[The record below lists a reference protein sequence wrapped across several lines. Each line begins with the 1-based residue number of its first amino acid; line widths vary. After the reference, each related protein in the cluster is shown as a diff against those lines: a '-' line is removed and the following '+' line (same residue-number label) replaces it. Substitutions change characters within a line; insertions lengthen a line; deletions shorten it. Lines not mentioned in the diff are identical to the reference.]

1 MIKANEWLKFTQ
13 RKILSLETGGIFTV
27 ICKFY
32 SFFFPFVLF
41 QNIEILTL
49 ITMENINGDNLIDS
63 FSWKLKE
70 RREERD
76 INYVFAS
83 ID

>member
-1 MIKANEWLKFTQ
+1 MNDLNSPKGKSFLWKQVVYLQLFVSFIA
-13 RKILSLETGGIFTV
+13 
-27 ICKFY
+27 
-32 SFFFPFVLF
+32 FFFPFVLF

-49 ITMENINGDNLIDS
+49 ITMEKINGDNLIDS
-63 FSWKLKE
+63 FSWKLAE

>member
-1 MIKANEWLKFTQ
+1 MNDLNSPKGKPFLWKQVVFLQLFI
-13 RKILSLETGGIFTV
+13 
-27 ICKFY
+27 
-32 SFFFPFVLF
+32 SFAAFFSFCTF

-49 ITMENINGDNLIDS
+49 ISMEKLNGDNPINS
-63 FSWKLKE
+63 FFWKLAE

>member
-1 MIKANEWLKFTQ
+1 
-13 RKILSLETGGIFTV
+13 
-27 ICKFY
+27 
-32 SFFFPFVLF
+32 
-41 QNIEILTL
+41 
-49 ITMENINGDNLIDS
+49 MENINGDNLIDS